1 MFPDKIITSKG
12 PSQEAIGV
20 LFQHT
25 PLYPRRAFLGWRQG
39 LIFVLLN
46 EAIGA

>member
-20 LFQHT
+20 PFLQ
-25 PLYPRRAFLGWRQG
+25 PSLYPRRPFLGWRQG

-46 EAIGA
+46 EAMGA